1 MQIKNVKRFYWG
13 NIQIRE
19 TPWLCYYVLS
29 PVTALYIPPCLYC
42 LNITHIAYILPIY
55 YLYCL
60 YFVYLGLISRYKEK
74 RLNCVPIF
82 KPRHCSLHP
91 SLPILPL
98 CCIYVAYILPTNC
111 LYVAYI
117 MPTYCRY
124 IAFILLELHIYCV
137 CFAYLSL
144 TSRYK
149 AKHLNCVLMFL
160 APPLLSTSLLA
171 YISMH

>member
-1 MQIKNVKRFYWG
+1 ML
-13 NIQIRE
+13 
-19 TPWLCYYVLS
+19 LCFKPRHCSLHPSLPILPKYY
-29 PVTALYIPPCLYC
+29 TYCIYI
-42 LNITHIAYILPIY
+42 ADILPIY
-55 YLYCL
+55 YLYYL
-60 YFVYLGLISRYKEK
+60 YFAYLGLISRYKEK

-91 SLPILPL
+91 SLPILPI

-149 AKHLNCVLMFL
+149 AKHLNCVLMFW

>member
-1 MQIKNVKRFYWG
+1 MTVL
-13 NIQIRE
+13 
-19 TPWLCYYVLS
+19 LCFKPRHCSLHPSLPKYY
-29 PVTALYIPPCLYC
+29 TYFLYMADL
-42 LNITHIAYILPIY
+42 LPIY

-60 YFVYLGLISRYKEK
+60 YFAYLGLISRYKEK

-91 SLPILPL
+91 SLPILPI

-124 IAFILLELHIYCV
+124 IAFILLVLHIYCL

-144 TSRYK
+144 ASRYK
-149 AKHLNCVLMFL
+149 AKRLNCVLRF
-160 APPLLSTSLLA
+160 
-171 YISMH
+171 